1 MGFSW
6 RKFSKHIGP
15 GWIMALAF
23 IDPGNIEADLQ
34 SGAFTGFS
42 FGYVLL
48 FAHLMGF
55 AIQTLAC
62 RIGVVTGEGLAKH
75 CRDQYPRNQ
84 TFFLWMMAELAIVAS
99 DIQEVIGSSIAL
111 NLLFGWPLWLGV
123 LLTGFTTVLFLVM
136 YARLI
141 EVCIMALVGIVFA
154 CFSFDFF
161 LTDPDY
167 KKLLAGILVPTLPA
181 TSASTM
187 QVVALV
193 GSVVMPHNLFLHS
206 SLIAGKA
213 LNRSSKSQLA
223 QAVKYFLLDSALA
236 LSISFL
242 INISLQG
249 SFAQAFFS
257 PTCSLNPSGPLGCLA
272 SGEGSGTAC
281 ITASGTPGFCSEIG
295 LSNAGNA
302 LSFILPENAAVLFA
316 IGLLAAAQAS
326 TVSGTL
332 AGQFVMEGF
341 LDLKVSFWLRMLLT
355 RSVALIPAVAV
366 SLLHS
371 DFEAMNSLSQSLNVV
386 QAIQLPFALLPLL
399 HICGQ
404 PRLLGSFALGPKTL
418 SACWLLAITLLSV
431 NMYSLAQRWDWGT
444 VEIAAG
450 LIYALLIVWVG
461 TCDFNNS
468 SIKGNQSQHELFI
481 NQPLMHDSPVH

>member
-6 RKFSKHIGP
+6 RTFARYIGP

-34 SGAFTGFS
+34 SGAYTGFS

-48 FAHLMGF
+48 FAHVMGF
-55 AIQTLAC
+55 AVQTLAC
-62 RIGVVTGEGLAKH
+62 RVGAVTGEGLAEH
-75 CRDQYPRNQ
+75 CRNHYPHNQ
-84 TFFLWMMAELAIVAS
+84 TLFLWLMAELAIVAS

-123 LLTGFTTVLFLVM
+123 LITGFTTVLFLVM
-136 YARLI
+136 HARVI
-141 EVCIMALVGIVFA
+141 EVSLMALVGIVFV
-154 CFSFDFF
+154 CFSLEFF

-181 TSASTM
+181 SSASTM

-213 LNRSSKSQLA
+213 LNRSSKTHLA
-223 QAVKYFLLDSALA
+223 QAVNYFLLDSVLA

-242 INISLQG
+242 INIALQG

-272 SGEGSGTAC
+272 SGDGPGTAC
-281 ITASGTPGFCSEIG
+281 ITASGSQGICSEIG

-302 LSFILPENAAVLFA
+302 LSFILPANSEIFFA

-341 LDLKVSFWLRMLLT
+341 LELKVPFWLRMLLT

-371 DFEAMNSLSQSLNVV
+371 DFEAMNTLSQSLNVV

-399 HICGQ
+399 HFCGQ
-404 PRLLGSFALGPKTL
+404 PQLLGSFVLGPKTL
-418 SACWLLAITLLSV
+418 WACWLLAISLLSV
-431 NMYSLAQRWDWGT
+431 NMYSLAQRWEWGA
-444 VEIAAG
+444 VKIIAG
-450 LIYALLIVWVG
+450 LLYALLIFWVA

-468 SIKGNQSQHELFI
+468 SIKGKRSQHELFI
-481 NQPLMHDSPVH
+481 NQPLMHDSPVY